1 MYTTQAF
8 VSIVGFIG
16 IIKFKQLLLTAR
28 ILEWYIIS
36 SIIVDIIVDVMIYKT
51 IHTYAIAT
59 FFNVLELFLFVRI
72 FYLSRTSKLNGTL
85 LWVGFF
91 LFLLV
96 WTIGKFTFEPLTGWD
111 KYTGSLTQ
119 IIQIGF
125 GGWILLGLLKET
137 NFILK
142 EDVRFWILS
151 GIVLYA
157 AATFL
162 FFGFFTEMLITDR
175 LILRTIF
182 RLNDVF
188 IVIQYI
194 FFLRAFLCKPVSAG
208 IIHQSQT
215 TNKENLN

>member
-1 MYTTQAF
+1 MRN
-8 VSIVGFIG
+8 VGLVEDGAVIG
-16 IIKFKQLLLTAR
+16 
-28 ILEWYIIS
+28 Y
-36 SIIVDIIVDVMIYKT
+36 
-51 IHTYAIAT
+51 
-59 FFNVLELFLFVRI
+59 
-72 FYLSRTSKLNGTL
+72 
-85 LWVGFF
+85 
-91 LFLLV
+91 
-96 WTIGKFTFEPLTGWD
+96 
-111 KYTGSLTQ
+111 
-119 IIQIGF
+119 
-125 GGWILLGLLKET
+125 
-137 NFILK
+137 LK